1 MKERQYKTTE
11 QVDDDIRSI
20 RSLAAQKPEIEDCPL
35 FTWEPDDFDAE
46 LGLCVPS
53 LSPKLKKVA
62 RGRENR
68 LNDLATG
75 LMFTSEK
82 HPWPC
87 GPLLHLRGEFGR
99 TPKALGPRS
108 GPPLAPYLQVDLRQL
123 GQSAGRNVGSGVLQI
138 WSEGIYK
145 WLRVIP
151 HTEFRE
157 NALLPVSEEQ
167 LQVFD
172 DELNFVSGSLDD
184 DDNCAYE
191 MTEWKD
197 KGIFVE
203 NLVRKLEF
211 REGSLGEW
219 VAHKKSPEVDPLRR
233 LLRAAGREWHD
244 VVSNPSHDIR
254 AFGFGESI
262 QGAYRQWVLDSQNH
276 RQASGSWR
284 LLLQLYCRQIP
295 WNFAEGTAIVFY
307 RRRPRNPDKEGT
319 PLRFSN
325 ICEHGEFQY
334 AMYWERWN

>member
-1 MKERQYKTTE
+1 MKGRQYKTTE
-11 QVDDDIRSI
+11 QVDDDIRLI

-35 FTWEPDDFDAE
+35 FTWKPDDFDAA

-53 LSPKLKKVA
+53 LSPKLKKIA

-68 LNDLATG
+68 LNDMATG

-87 GPLLHLRGEFGR
+87 GPLQFEDDLFGR
-99 TPKALGPRS
+99 QPKAVGPRN
-108 GPPLAPYLQVDLRQL
+108 GAPLAPYLQVDLRRL

-138 WSEGIYK
+138 WREEIYQ

-151 HTEFRE
+151 RREFRE

-172 DELNFVSGSLDD
+172 DELAFVSGSLDD
-184 DDNCAYE
+184 DGDCAYE
-191 MTEWKD
+191 ITAWKD
-197 KGIFVE
+197 RGIFVE
-203 NLVRKLEF
+203 NLVRELDIS
-211 REGSLGEW
+211 EGDLGEW
-219 VAHKKSPEVDPLRR
+219 LALKKSPEVGAVRR

-244 VVSNPSHDIR
+244 LVSTPSHDIQ

-262 QGAYRQWVLDSQNH
+262 QGRYHDWVLDSQS
-276 RQASGSWR
+276 RGQASGRWR

-295 WNFAEGTAIVFY
+295 WNFAEGTAMVFY

-325 ICEHGEFQY
+325 ICEQGEFQY

>member
-1 MKERQYKTTE
+1 MKGRQYKTTE
-11 QVDDDIRSI
+11 QVDDDIRLI
-20 RSLAAQKPEIEDCPL
+20 RSLAAQKPEIENRPL
-35 FTWEPDDFDAE
+35 FTWEPNDFDAA

-53 LSPKLKKVA
+53 LSPRLKKIA

-68 LNDLATG
+68 LNDIATG

-87 GPLLHLRGEFGR
+87 GPLQLEGEFGG
-99 TPKALGPRS
+99 TPKALGPRN
-108 GPPLAPYLQVDLRQL
+108 GAPLAPYLQVDLRRL

-138 WSEGIYK
+138 WSEEIYQ

-151 HTEFRE
+151 HREFRE

-172 DELNFVSGSLDD
+172 DELEFVSWSLDD
-184 DDNCAYE
+184 DDDCAYE
-191 MTEWKD
+191 MTAWKD

-203 NLVRKLEF
+203 NLVRELDIS
-211 REGSLGEW
+211 EGDLGEW
-219 VAHKKSPEVDPLRR
+219 LALKTSPEVGAVRR

-244 VVSNPSHDIR
+244 LVSTPSHDIQ

-262 QGAYRQWVLDSQNH
+262 QGRYRDWVLDSQS
-276 RQASGSWR
+276 RGQASDRWR